1 MASANL
7 QVTQINLQ
15 HCKEASSLLSYLISK
30 LQTGLALVQ
39 EPWVYKNRVR
49 GLNIRGGHLY
59 YDSTCEIPRTCIV
72 VTGAVQAKML
82 VQLTSRDMTAV
93 KITIS
98 VGGEN
103 RDAVIGSVYLPYDA
117 QHHTC
122 WGSSDTNSRGNALLD
137 YLVTTELD
145 ILNAGVKPTFVTAR
159 RQEVIDISLA
169 TADIVTDVISWRVS
183 EEESLSDHRYIKCQI
198 RSDHLYNLIGETPGL
213 HDGTHL
219 MRTSLNQWKAALG
232 V

>member
-1 MASANL
+1 MNHS
-7 QVTQINLQ
+7 
-15 HCKEASSLLSYLISK
+15 ISK

-39 EPWVYKNRVR
+39 EPLVYRNRVR

-59 YDSTCEIPRTCIV
+59 YDSTCETPRTCIV

-103 RDAVIGSVYLPYDA
+103 RNAVIGSVYLPYDA
-117 QHHTC
+117 QEPPP
-122 WGSSDTNSRGNALLD
+122 SKE
-137 YLVTTELD
+137 LV
-145 ILNAGVKPTFVTAR
+145 
-159 RQEVIDISLA
+159 
-169 TADIVTDVISWRVS
+169 
-183 EEESLSDHRYIKCQI
+183 
-198 RSDHLYNLIGETPGL
+198 NL
-213 HDGTHL
+213 
-219 MRTSLNQWKAALG
+219 